1 MRIRI
6 ITRMAAVIAVL
17 VSFCLATSCQ
27 SKEEKVISQLE
38 SVCKAAEKGN
48 LDAKDLESLQA
59 KYETIHQSAK
69 ECDFTNEQ
77 LKEVASLDARYM
89 KAVAKNAVERA
100 GNAVEGFFE
109 GLSGDKE

>member
-1 MRIRI
+1 MKKQILTLI
-6 ITRMAAVIAVL
+6 STAAAIVL
-17 VSFCLATSCQ
+17 CCSLLTSCQ

-38 SVCKAAEKGN
+38 TVCKAAEKGN

-77 LKEVASLDARYM
+77 LTECPL
-89 KAVAKNAVERA
+89 NLIIER
-100 GNAVEGFFE
+100 V
-109 GLSGDKE
+109 